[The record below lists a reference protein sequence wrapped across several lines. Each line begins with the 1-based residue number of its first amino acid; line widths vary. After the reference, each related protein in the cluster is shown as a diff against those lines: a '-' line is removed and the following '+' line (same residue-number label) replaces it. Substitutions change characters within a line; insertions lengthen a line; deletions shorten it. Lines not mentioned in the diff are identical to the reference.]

1 MGRLVADPEL
11 KMTTNGTPVT
21 QVRIAVDRPHKKDV
35 VDYINVVVWRQSA
48 EFLCKYG
55 RKGNMV
61 ALNGC
66 LTSRNYEDKNGSKR
80 TAFEVVA
87 DSVKLCSYSQSGG
100 SDASF
105 TAPQEPYTVV
115 DDGDEDL
122 PF

>member
-1 MGRLVADPEL
+1 
-11 KMTTNGTPVT
+11 MTTNGTPVT

-35 VDYINVVVWRQSA
+35 VDFINIVVWRQSA

-61 ALNGC
+61 ALSGC
-66 LTSRNYEDKNGSKR
+66 LTSRNYEDKQGNKR

-87 DSVKLCSYSQSGG
+87 DSVQLCSYFQSSG